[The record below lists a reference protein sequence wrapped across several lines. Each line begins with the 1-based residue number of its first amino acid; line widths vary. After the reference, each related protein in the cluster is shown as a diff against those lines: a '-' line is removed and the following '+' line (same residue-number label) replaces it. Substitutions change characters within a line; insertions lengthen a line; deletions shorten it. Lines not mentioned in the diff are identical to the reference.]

1 MSNLTP
7 TRLYVEAQN
16 GLASMTHALNQRV
29 QSLRSEDEAGFE
41 IPASMIIMVGLIA
54 LAIALV
60 AALKA
65 FGVQAVGQLKLP

>member
-7 TRLYVEAQN
+7 ARLYVEAQT
-16 GLASMTHALNQRV
+16 GLASLTHALDQRL
-29 QSLRSEDEAGFE
+29 QALRSEDEAGFE

-65 FGVQAVGQLKLP
+65 FGVSAIANIKLP